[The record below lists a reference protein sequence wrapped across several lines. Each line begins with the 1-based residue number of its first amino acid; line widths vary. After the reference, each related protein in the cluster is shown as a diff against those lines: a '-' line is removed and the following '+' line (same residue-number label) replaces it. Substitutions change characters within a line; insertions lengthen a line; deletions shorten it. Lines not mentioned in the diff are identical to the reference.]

1 VTTSILFHNVLSENT
16 FDKIGFTSQPFF
28 ASYLNE
34 EYEEVKM
41 SVELLEGQENT
52 YEIVDPKVHWDPER
66 HDLNLQQD
74 IEIQNPSFLFGEDGI
89 VEAGA
94 KLGIAFRWFSKDSAQ
109 RRVTPI
115 GEIIPDK
122 YSPLEFNIDVSI
134 PRGTFRG
141 RVTFEV
147 ILYLLEAGEYGRV
160 VPGTV
165 LGILESTQLLFDGE
179 SSLFPIVEV
188 TDSSKPLWWVTCD
201 FDDPLYDQFS
211 EENVSI
217 VLNTGHKLSRNL
229 KIEKGISSSP
239 LLVEIIASGLQII
252 LDKVKGMGEWEQI
265 LNGESEHGSIGEAI
279 FYFVNT
285 FGWDT
290 TSPEKLARSIRED
303 FDKRLK

>member
-1 VTTSILFHNVLSENT
+1 MTTSILFHNVLSEDT
-16 FDKIGFTSQPFF
+16 FDKIGFSSQPFN

-34 EYEEVKM
+34 EYEEVHM
-41 SVELLEGQENT
+41 SVELIEGQENT
-52 YEIVDPKVHWDPER
+52 YEIVDPKVHWDPEK

-74 IEIQNPSFLFGEDGI
+74 IGIQNPSFLFGEHGI

-94 KLGIAFRWFSKDSAQ
+94 KLGVAFRWFSKDSSQ
-109 RRVTPI
+109 RRVSHVGVITF
-115 GEIIPDK
+115 DK
-122 YSPLEFNIDVSI
+122 YSHLELEIDVNI
-134 PRGTFRG
+134 PKGTFRG

-147 ILYLLEAGEYGRV
+147 ILYLLEAGDYGHV

-165 LGILESTQLLFDGE
+165 LGTLESTQMLFDGE

-188 TDSSKPLWWVTCD
+188 KDPSKPLWWVTCD

-252 LDKVKGMGEWEQI
+252 IEKVKGMGEWEQI
-265 LNGESEHGSIGEAI
+265 LSGESEHGSIGEAI
-279 FYFVNT
+279 YYFVNT

-290 TSPEKLARSIRED
+290 ASPEKLARSIRED

>member
-1 VTTSILFHNVLSENT
+1 LTTSILFHNVLNENI
-16 FDKIGFTSQPFF
+16 FNKIGFSSQPFY

-34 EYEEVKM
+34 EYEEVQM
-41 SVELLEGQENT
+41 SVELIEGQENT
-52 YEIVDPKVHWDPER
+52 YEIVDPKVHWDPEK

-89 VEAGA
+89 VEADA
-94 KLGIAFRWFSKDSAQ
+94 KLGAAFRWFSKDSAQ

-115 GEIIPDK
+115 GVITSDK
-122 YSPLEFNIDVSI
+122 YSHLELDINVNI
-134 PRGTFRG
+134 PKGTFRG

-147 ILYLLEAGEYGRV
+147 IFYLLEAGEYSHA

-165 LGILESTQLLFDGE
+165 LGTLESTQLLFDGE

-188 TDSSKPLWWVTCD
+188 KDPSKPLWWVTCD

-252 LDKVKGMGEWEQI
+252 IDKVKGMGEWEQL
-265 LNGESEHGSIGEAI
+265 LNGESEQGSIGEAI

-290 TSPEKLARSIRED
+290 TSPEKLAKSIRED